1 MDIPSLLIADD
12 SAEWRV
18 IIARI
23 LEQICSV
30 VGFATRGDDVVRQ
43 ATELQPHVITLDV
56 SMPGISGLQL
66 LPELRSAM
74 PKAVIIIVTI
84 TSDQL
89 YMDEARKR
97 GA

>member
-1 MDIPSLLIADD
+1 
-12 SAEWRV
+12 
-18 IIARI
+18 
-23 LEQICSV
+23 
-30 VGFATRGDDVVRQ
+30 VRQ

-56 SMPGISGLQL
+56 SKPGISGLQL

-97 GA
+97 GADGYVLKRNALADLIPAIQNRSWGEESLRHYEAQA